1 MSQGGDCLHIDHVA
15 RPQSPYSKGTGRATR
30 ARIRASPQTPKLE
43 PEDALFPDASY
54 LSIET
59 GALRQL
65 APRTPAKEPPPA
77 LNFTRTIP
85 RTPTN
90 LPLESSPSM
99 QTSPYMTWTSRFSE
113 VRLIGSGEFS
123 QVYLAIDTKPRKLFD
138 EDGNTLNKQL
148 ASPRVS
154 SPLFSCSPPGS
165 PARQSLQLYAVKK
178 SKSPYSGV
186 KDRDRRLE
194 EVRILMELGSH
205 PHVIKFVSQ
214 WEEERYLFIQTEYC
228 ENGSLDRFLDIH
240 GSKGR
245 LDEFRVWKILIELS
259 LVKCHYSI
267 ALRSLKK
274 D

>member
-1 MSQGGDCLHIDHVA
+1 MSQSGACLHIDHVA
-15 RPQSPYSKGTGRATR
+15 RPQSPYSRGTGRATR
-30 ARIRASPQTPKLE
+30 ARIRASPHSPK
-43 PEDALFPDASY
+43 PESGGALFPDASY
-54 LSIET
+54 LSIEV
-59 GALRQL
+59 GARRQR
-65 APRTPAKEPPPA
+65 APQTPAKERSSA
-77 LNFTRTIP
+77 SDLTRTIP

-90 LPLESSPSM
+90 LPLESPSSV
-99 QTSPYMTWTSRFSE
+99 QASPYMTWTSRFSE

-138 EDGNTLNKQL
+138 EDGNTPNKQL

-154 SPLFSCSPPGS
+154 SPLFSCSPSGS
-165 PARQSLQLYAVKK
+165 SARQSLQLYAVKK

-205 PHVIKFVSQ
+205 PHVVKFVSQ

-228 ENGSLDRFLDIH
+228 ENGSLDKFLDIH

-259 LVKCHYSI
+259 LVKRL
-267 ALRSLKK
+267 ALDL
-274 D
+274 